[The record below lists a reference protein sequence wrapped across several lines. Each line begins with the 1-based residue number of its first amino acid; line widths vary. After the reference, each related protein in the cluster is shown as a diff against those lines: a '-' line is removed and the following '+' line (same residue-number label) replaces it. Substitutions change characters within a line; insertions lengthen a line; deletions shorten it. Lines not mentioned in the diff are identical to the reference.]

1 MANKMSDVTRNYKL
15 KALLFQCLSILVLAA
30 PIIYY
35 AVLGFI
41 NGETTE
47 KFTLGITFVIAAIM
61 LAINIIFKYH
71 IRSTLWI
78 IVLGIYICLDSI
90 QALLIM
96 VAVGTI
102 LDEFLLT
109 PLHKSYKSKANINRE
124 IDKRL

>member
-1 MANKMSDVTRNYKL
+1 MANKMSDVTKSYKI
-15 KALLFQCLSILVLAA
+15 KALIFQCLSILVLAA

-35 AVLGFI
+35 TILGFI

-71 IRSTLWI
+71 LRSTLWI
-78 IVLGIYICLDSI
+78 VVLGIYICLDNI